1 MGFFDKLSNFLKS
14 KRHVEANIL
23 IVGLNN
29 SGKTTVVNQ
38 FKAEDEKSNDTI
50 VPTVGFNVEKFKTQ
64 NVGFTAFDMSG
75 QGRYRDLWE
84 HYYKDCHGVI
94 FVIDSSDKLR
104 LVVVK
109 EELDL
114 LLQHPDISCKRIPI
128 LFFANKMDRNKYNA
142 IIEVSK
148 NIDDSSKIE
157 EILDTLNDKKKPI
170 DYRRGGVI
178 SLFVG
183 LGLFLFGAVSSIDI
197 LKGVGLLVAAIGV
210 GSIIAGYLYPNE
222 SAEITKAVEK
232 FEEK

>member
-1 MGFFDKLSNFLKS
+1 MVDLFELGIGY
-14 KRHVEANIL
+14 AAMIMP
-23 IVGLNN
+23 VG
-29 SGKTTVVNQ
+29 
-38 FKAEDEKSNDTI
+38 I
-50 VPTVGFNVEKFKTQ
+50 
-64 NVGFTAFDMSG
+64 
-75 QGRYRDLWE
+75 
-84 HYYKDCHGVI
+84 I
-94 FVIDSSDKLR
+94 FVIF
-104 LVVVK
+104 
-109 EELDL
+109 
-114 LLQHPDISCKRIPI
+114 
-128 LFFANKMDRNKYNA
+128 FFANKMDRNKYNA

-178 SLFVG
+178 SLFAG
-183 LGLFLFGAVSSIDI
+183 LGLFLFGTVSSIGI

>member
-1 MGFFDKLSNFLKS
+1 M
-14 KRHVEANIL
+14 VEL
-23 IVGLNN
+23 LGVGI
-29 SGKTTVVNQ
+29 GY
-38 FKAEDEKSNDTI
+38 AAMI
-50 VPTVGFNVEKFKTQ
+50 MPVGI
-64 NVGFTAFDMSG
+64 
-75 QGRYRDLWE
+75 
-84 HYYKDCHGVI
+84 I
-94 FVIDSSDKLR
+94 FVIF
-104 LVVVK
+104 
-109 EELDL
+109 
-114 LLQHPDISCKRIPI
+114 
-128 LFFANKMDRNKYNA
+128 FFANKMDRNKYNA

>member
-1 MGFFDKLSNFLKS
+1 M
-14 KRHVEANIL
+14 VEL
-23 IVGLNN
+23 LGVGI
-29 SGKTTVVNQ
+29 GY
-38 FKAEDEKSNDTI
+38 AAMI
-50 VPTVGFNVEKFKTQ
+50 MPVGI
-64 NVGFTAFDMSG
+64 
-75 QGRYRDLWE
+75 
-84 HYYKDCHGVI
+84 I
-94 FVIDSSDKLR
+94 FVIF
-104 LVVVK
+104 
-109 EELDL
+109 
-114 LLQHPDISCKRIPI
+114 
-128 LFFANKMDRNKYNA
+128 FFANKMDRNKYNA

-178 SLFVG
+178 SLFAG
-183 LGLFLFGAVSSIDI
+183 LGLFLFGTVSSIGI